1 MVKRIDGGTNSWYIR
16 DTARNT
22 YNVASQQLYADAANE
37 EATEVGTDM
46 LANGFKIRG
55 TSVGFNGSGATY
67 IFLAFAEAPF
77 KSALAR

>member
-1 MVKRIDGGTNSWYIR
+1 MVKRTDGGTNSWYIR
-16 DTARNT
+16 DTVRNS
-22 YNVASQQLYADAANE
+22 YNVADLQVYADAANA

-46 LANGFKIRG
+46 LSNGFKVRG

-67 IFLAFAEAPF
+67 IFIAFAEAPF